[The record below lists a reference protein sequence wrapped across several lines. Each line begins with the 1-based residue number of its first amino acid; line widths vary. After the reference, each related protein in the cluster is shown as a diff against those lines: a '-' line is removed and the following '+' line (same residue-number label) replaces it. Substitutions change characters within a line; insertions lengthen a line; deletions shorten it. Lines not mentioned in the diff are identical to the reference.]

1 MIGLLPRCHFMKGSE
16 KILYYSGINVGYSKK
31 YILKSKKMVD
41 CLLPA

>member
-1 MIGLLPRCHFMKGSE
+1 MMRSG
-16 KILYYSGINVGYSKK
+16 KILYYSGINTGYPKK